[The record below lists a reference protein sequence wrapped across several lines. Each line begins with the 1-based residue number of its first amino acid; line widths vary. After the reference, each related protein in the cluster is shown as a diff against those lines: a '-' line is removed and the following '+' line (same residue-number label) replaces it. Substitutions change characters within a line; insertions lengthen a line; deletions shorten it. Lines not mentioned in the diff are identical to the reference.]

1 MTDALGTLKR
11 FWGPSRCREI
21 LRAAASRQISVL
33 GIRAVAAGALC
44 NTIDRPMKKDD
55 PHYIDWLR
63 ATKFRALA
71 NNWIEGGVS
80 AAYLAHRYALSMEG
94 VASVVLGVKNRVELD
109 ECVQAAKDG
118 RLTKDE
124 IAQIDLIMI
133 SARM

>member
-1 MTDALGTLKR
+1 MVTCD
-11 FWGPSRCREI
+11 EI
-21 LRAAASRQISVL
+21 S
-33 GIRAVAAGALC
+33 GAGEQL
-44 NTIDRPMKKDD
+44 DRG
-55 PHYIDWLR
+55 R
-63 ATKFRALA
+63 
-71 NNWIEGGVS
+71 GV
-80 AAYLAHRYALSMEG
+80 AYLAHRYALSMEG